1 MLYLRT
7 LEPAATESTPSTS
20 FAPHLSL
27 GGFSLRD
34 QLFGVKQPTH
44 DETGDVFQWR
54 GEEVRVQE
62 KVRVES
68 QDPSLLSAMAKI
80 SALEHEVAR
89 WRAALSTL
97 MGDESD

>member
-7 LEPAATESTPSTS
+7 LEPASTESTPATS

-34 QLFGVKQPTH
+34 QLFGVKQPAH

-80 SALEHEVAR
+80 SALEHEVTR